1 MGHTGKLPKI
11 SQFVSDSLSEMGFKA
26 INGRPYEF
34 IGSVKSQT
42 DDYGMAAL
50 LTVMPLK
57 LQRDTYVIS
66 LEMNGEQMVK
76 SRLAKLDDIANL
88 VGYAGVMKE
97 ILSTVDGKEKDASRK
112 TNTRGDKPTDSGSNR

>member
-1 MGHTGKLPKI
+1 M
-11 SQFVSDSLSEMGFKA
+11 SQFVLDNLSEMGFKA

-34 IGSVKSQT
+34 IGSVKNQN

-57 LQRDTYVIS
+57 LQRDTFVVS

-88 VGYAGVMKE
+88 VGYAGVTKE
-97 ILSTVDGKEKDASRK
+97 ILSTVDRKEKNASRK
-112 TNTRGDKPTDSGSNR
+112 TNQPGGGKSANSSTKR

>member
-1 MGHTGKLPKI
+1 M
-11 SQFVSDSLSEMGFKA
+11 SQFVLDNLSEMGFKA

-34 IGSVKSQT
+34 IGSVKNQN

-57 LQRDTYVIS
+57 LQRDTFVVS

-88 VGYAGVMKE
+88 VGYAGVTKE
-97 ILSTVDGKEKDASRK
+97 ILSTVDRKEKNASRK

>member
-1 MGHTGKLPKI
+1 
-11 SQFVSDSLSEMGFKA
+11 
-26 INGRPYEF
+26 
-34 IGSVKSQT
+34 
-42 DDYGMAAL
+42 
-50 LTVMPLK
+50 MPLK
-57 LQRDTYVIS
+57 LQKDTYIIS

>member
-11 SQFVSDSLSEMGFKA
+11 SQFFSDSLSEMGFKA

>member
-1 MGHTGKLPKI
+1 
-11 SQFVSDSLSEMGFKA
+11 MGFKQ
-26 INGRPYEF
+26 ISGRPYEF
-34 IGSVKSQT
+34 IGSVKSQA